1 LIACVFVIPSQTTH
15 AQFNGVIDMHFYST
29 NDKEVK
35 DTSLVQM
42 YVTNERILIKGAEDE
57 RLTSGSYE
65 ASGLLIRQDQKD
77 FVLMMGNNQALQLT
91 KSEIEGFF
99 SMISTVF
106 GIEQPSPSEMEENKT
121 NRSDRACSYH

>member
-1 LIACVFVIPSQTTH
+1 
-15 AQFNGVIDMHFYST
+15 MHFYST

-99 SMISTVF
+99 SIISTVF

-121 NRSDRACSYH
+121 KIEVTGRVATINGYTSKEIRITEADED